1 MDMCVDVTREDE
13 FARTFNSPRAVRDFG
28 VVRQSYGGDV
38 IPFDHE
44 RAIMNHGRTRRID
57 DGGVDQSDLFGVR
70 SR

>member
-13 FARTFNSPRAVRDFG
+13 FARTFNSPRALRDFG
-28 VVRQSYGGDV
+28 VVRQSDGGDA
-38 IPFDHE
+38 IAFDHE

-70 SR
+70 GR